1 MEFGYHIIK
10 MNTNKNI
17 IKIGGNDMLNNN
29 NEMNNIMKAVE
40 LEMELKKVAQRIETT
55 LVLNEAWM
63 EFTDKEYKN
72 KLRDLKLLE
81 KARSKMTDLLIL
93 ATAVKDI
100 EHQAIVIKDM
110 DLYSKSSAK
119 EAKIIN
125 QMELIRN
132 KYDY

>member
-1 MEFGYHIIK
+1 MK
-10 MNTNKNI
+10 
-17 IKIGGNDMLNNN
+17 NN
-29 NEMNNIMKAVE
+29 NEINNIMKAVE
-40 LEMELKKVAQRIETT
+40 LEMELKKLSQRIEIA

-63 EFTDKEYKN
+63 EFTDKEYEN

-81 KARSKMTDLLIL
+81 KARAKLTDLLIL

-110 DLYSKSSAK
+110 ELYWKCSAK

-125 QMELIRN
+125 QMELIRS

>member
-1 MEFGYHIIK
+1 MK
-10 MNTNKNI
+10 NNK
-17 IKIGGNDMLNNN
+17 
-29 NEMNNIMKAVE
+29 EMANIMKAVE
-40 LEMELKKVAQRIETT
+40 LEMELKKVSQRIELT

-63 EFTDKEYKN
+63 EFIDKEYEN
-72 KLRDLKLLE
+72 KLRDLELL
-81 KARSKMTDLLIL
+81 KKSRAKMTELLVL
-93 ATAVKDI
+93 STAVKDI

-110 DLYSKSSAK
+110 DLYWKCSAK

>member
-1 MEFGYHIIK
+1 MK
-10 MNTNKNI
+10 NNKEI
-17 IKIGGNDMLNNN
+17 A
-29 NEMNNIMKAVE
+29 NIMKAVE
-40 LEMELKKVAQRIETT
+40 LEMELKKVSQRIETT

-63 EFTDKEYKN
+63 EFIDKEYEN

-81 KARSKMTDLLIL
+81 KARAKLTDLLIL

-110 DLYSKSSAK
+110 ELYWKCSAK

-125 QMELIRN
+125 QMEIIRD

>member
-1 MEFGYHIIK
+1 MK
-10 MNTNKNI
+10 
-17 IKIGGNDMLNNN
+17 NN
-29 NEMNNIMKAVE
+29 NEINNIMKAVE
-40 LEMELKKVAQRIETT
+40 LEMELKKVSQRIELT

-63 EFTDKEYKN
+63 EFIDKEYEN
-72 KLRDLKLLE
+72 KLRDLELL
-81 KARSKMTDLLIL
+81 KKSRAKMTELLVL

-110 DLYSKSSAK
+110 DLYWKCSAK

>member
-1 MEFGYHIIK
+1 MK
-10 MNTNKNI
+10 
-17 IKIGGNDMLNNN
+17 NN
-29 NEMNNIMKAVE
+29 NEMKNIMKAVE
-40 LEMELKKVAQRIETT
+40 LEMELKKVSQRIETT
-55 LVLNEAWM
+55 LAINEAWM

-81 KARSKMTDLLIL
+81 KARSKMTDLLVL

-110 DLYSKSSAK
+110 DLYWKCSAK